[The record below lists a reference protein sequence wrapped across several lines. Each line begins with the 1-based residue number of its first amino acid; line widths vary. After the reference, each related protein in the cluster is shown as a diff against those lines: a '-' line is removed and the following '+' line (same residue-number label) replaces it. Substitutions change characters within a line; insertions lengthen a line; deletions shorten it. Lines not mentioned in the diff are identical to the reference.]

1 MGMQVTIDNAL
12 LYPDSTHT
20 LLSYRDISK
29 NGLHV
34 ITHEENNEE
43 FLHII
48 KKNGDDNDILER
60 IPSLPSGLYY
70 IYIKPILHVAY
81 KIILQNIDVFTAW
94 HERLGHP
101 GVGMMRKII
110 DNNSGHNLNL
120 AKFSKSSDFMC
131 TTYATGKLILRPSP
145 IRIKVERLK
154 FLERI

>member
-12 LYPDSTHT
+12 LYLDSTHT

-60 IPSLPSGLYY
+60 IPSLPFGLYY
-70 IYIKPILHVAY
+70 IY
-81 KIILQNIDVFTAW
+81 T
-94 HERLGHP
+94 
-101 GVGMMRKII
+101 
-110 DNNSGHNLNL
+110 
-120 AKFSKSSDFMC
+120 
-131 TTYATGKLILRPSP
+131 
-145 IRIKVERLK
+145 
-154 FLERI
+154 